1 MGRTVRPGQGDLAVG
16 GTRLM
21 PNGSQPHK
29 FNVTTLLRGPV
40 GVKCPICG
48 HDEFLS
54 AKPDN
59 MEMAREKGFRHVI
72 MGMFGNDQFAA
83 QPVRFQHC
91 ANCGYVIQFVIG
103 KFTEGK
109 QEEQS

>member
-1 MGRTVRPGQGDLAVG
+1 MGRMVRPGQGDLALR
-16 GTRLM
+16 GTQLM
-21 PNGSQPHK
+21 PNGARPHK
-29 FNVTTLLRGPV
+29 FNVTTVLRGPV
-40 GVKCPICG
+40 EVKCPICG

-54 AKPDN
+54 AQPLN
-59 MEMAREKGFRHVI
+59 MEMAKEKGFRHVI
-72 MGMFGNDQFAA
+72 MGMFGNDQLAA

-103 KFTEGK
+103 K